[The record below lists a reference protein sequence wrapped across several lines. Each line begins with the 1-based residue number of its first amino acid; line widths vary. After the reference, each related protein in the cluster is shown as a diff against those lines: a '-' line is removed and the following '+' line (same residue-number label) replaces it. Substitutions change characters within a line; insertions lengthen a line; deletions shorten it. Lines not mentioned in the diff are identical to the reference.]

1 MIKDLMKSLAD
12 SKLLIIEKII
22 IIFIYMYLAM
32 NFYHSLLIHF
42 YPKQFKKKIFLDII
56 QLSQVEND

>member
-32 NFYHSLLIHF
+32 NFYNSLLFHF
-42 YPKQFKKKIFLDII
+42 YPKQFKKIFLVII

>member
-22 IIFIYMYLAM
+22 YNIKLRIILKYYFIFINHFQLG
-32 NFYHSLLIHF
+32 LI
-42 YPKQFKKKIFLDII
+42 
-56 QLSQVEND
+56 E

>member
-22 IIFIYMYLAM
+22 IIFIYMYLAVALRVIIPPIIC
-32 NFYHSLLIHF
+32 Y
-42 YPKQFKKKIFLDII
+42 YP
-56 QLSQVEND
+56 

>member
-22 IIFIYMYLAM
+22 IIFIYMHLAM
-32 NFYHSLLIHF
+32 NFYNSLLFHF
-42 YPKQFKKKIFLDII
+42 YPKQFKKNIPCYYSIKP
-56 QLSQVEND
+56 S

>member
-1 MIKDLMKSLAD
+1 MMIKDLMKSLAD

-42 YPKQFKKKIFLDII
+42 YPKQFKKKYSLILF
-56 QLSQVEND
+56 N

>member
-32 NFYHSLLIHF
+32 NFYHSLLFHF
-42 YPKQFKKKIFLDII
+42 YPKQFKKRYSCYYSIKPR
-56 QLSQVEND
+56 

>member
-1 MIKDLMKSLAD
+1 MMIKDLMKSLAD

-42 YPKQFKKKIFLDII
+42 YPKQFKKNIP
-56 QLSQVEND
+56 

>member
-1 MIKDLMKSLAD
+1 MMIKDLMKSLAD

-42 YPKQFKKKIFLDII
+42 YPKQFKKKYSLLLF
-56 QLSQVEND
+56 N

>member
-42 YPKQFKKKIFLDII
+42 YPKQFKKIFLVII